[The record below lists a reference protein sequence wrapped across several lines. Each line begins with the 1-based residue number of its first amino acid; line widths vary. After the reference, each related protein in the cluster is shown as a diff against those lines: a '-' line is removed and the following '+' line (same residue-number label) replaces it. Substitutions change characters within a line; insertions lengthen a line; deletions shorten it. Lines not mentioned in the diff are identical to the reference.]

1 MNNYDVFYNV
11 TELQIKVSFSDFIG
25 EKWKTE
31 GRKLIIYTK
40 ERQSEPK
47 IWKEIVMNTLLV
59 PEIFLEYF

>member
-47 IWKEIVMNTLLV
+47 I
-59 PEIFLEYF
+59 